1 LPTYHTAGLLAPAL
15 LALCRFG
22 QGFGLG
28 GEWGGAV
35 LLATE
40 NAPPGRQAWYGMFPQ
55 LGAPLGFVLSSGTF
69 LLLMQ
74 FQSDAQFMQWG
85 WRVPFLASAVLVLV
99 GLWVRL
105 SIEETPAF
113 RRALQQNERVSLPMA
128 QVLRAHPGR
137 LLLGVFASVVT
148 FVVFYLMTVF
158 SLSWGVSELGF
169 TRQQFLLL
177 QMASMLFFALA
188 IPLSAWYA
196 DRHDPRSVLIV
207 ASVSMVVFG
216 FVYAPLLS
224 AGSAGAVLLCLALGL
239 GLMGV
244 SYGPLGSALGS
255 LFPTALRYTGASLAF
270 NFAGVVG
277 ASLTP
282 YAAQWL
288 AKEFGLA
295 TVGWYLSAAGLVS
308 LTALLLLSRASL
320 AARH

>member
-1 LPTYHTAGLLAPAL
+1 
-15 LALCRFG
+15 
-22 QGFGLG
+22 
-28 GEWGGAV
+28 V

-55 LGAPLGFVLSSGTF
+55 LGAPLGFVLSSGIF

-74 FQSDAQFMQWG
+74 WLDDAQFMQWG

-105 SIEETPAF
+105 RIEETPAF
-113 RRALQQNERVSLPMA
+113 RRALAQNERVQVPMV
-128 QVLRAHPGR
+128 QVLRRYPAR
-137 LLLGVFASVVT
+137 LALGVFAAVVT

-158 SLSWGVSELGF
+158 SLSWGVSALGY
-169 TRQQFLLL
+169 TRQEFLLL
-177 QMASMLFFALA
+177 QMASMLCFGLA

-216 FVYAPLLS
+216 FIYAPLLG
-224 AGSAGAVLLCLALGL
+224 AGSAAAVLLCLSLGL

-244 SYGPLGSALGS
+244 SYGPLGAALGS
-255 LFPTALRYTGASLAF
+255 LFPTALRYTGASLTF
-270 NFAGVVG
+270 NLAGVVG

-288 AKEFGLA
+288 ARQFGLA

-308 LTALLLLSRASL
+308 LVALLLLSRTAM
-320 AARH
+320 AARHQEDGAGAEQARG